1 MAATQKPRATAAVR
15 ARAEADADRLERISQ
30 TLEAAQTDL
39 SSMGEV
45 LAPVCAISGV
55 MSAGCCETPA
65 ARW

>member
-45 LAPVCAISGV
+45 
-55 MSAGCCETPA
+55 
-65 ARW
+65 